1 MKRFVTFPNVL
12 FLILGA
18 AAIMIIADLAILY
31 GSPRLQKDIHGLPVV
46 DSSIFEHSE
55 IADFESAHQGLSEAL
70 PEETTVVR
78 KDVNVPVPVP
88 EKYTVEQG
96 VLLPEPAAPELTPEP
111 VVQPEPEV
119 VEAPP
124 PAPEP
129 EPVIHHEGEPAKI
142 VIIIDDMGMDR
153 RRSHSVVEL
162 SGPLTLAF
170 LPYAPKLEDLTQGAK
185 DKGHELIIHMPME
198 PMDSSLNP
206 GSIALRSGMSDADI
220 DGMMEKAF
228 ASFAGYEGM
237 NNHMGSRLT
246 KDEKAMKRVMA
257 KLKERGLFFVDSKTI
272 GSSVASR
279 MAEEAGIRH
288 ADRDVFLDHQDTPE
302 FVRSALRQTE
312 RIASKK
318 GYAIAIGHPK
328 DSTIN
333 ALKEWLPGLK
343 ARGFELVP
351 VSAVLRSPSKQ
362 FAPGMLT
369 ESEAPL
375 VAPAAGPMSVPAATI
390 SGPPAGTYFGPVQ
403 PQAQPPG

>member
-1 MKRFVTFPNVL
+1 MKRYVNLRNSL

-18 AAIMIIADLAILY
+18 AAVMIIADLAILY
-31 GSPRLQKDIHGLPVV
+31 SSPRLHKDVQALPVV

-55 IADFESAHQGLSEAL
+55 IADFESAQA
-70 PEETTVVR
+70 PEETTAVW
-78 KDVNVPVPVP
+78 KDLNVPLPAQ

-96 VLLPEPAAPELTPEP
+96 VLLPEPTPELASELTPEP
-111 VVQPEPEV
+111 EAV

-129 EPVIHHEGEPAKI
+129 EPAIRHEGEPAKI

-162 SGPLTLAF
+162 NGPLTLAF
-170 LPYAPKLEDLTQGAK
+170 LPYAPKLDDLTQGAK

-198 PMDSSLNP
+198 PMDSNLNP

-228 ASFAGYEGM
+228 ASFAGHEGM

-279 MAEEAGIRH
+279 MAEAAGIKH

-312 RIASKK
+312 RVASRK

-343 ARGFELVP
+343 ERGFELVP
-351 VSAVLRSPSKQ
+351 VSAVLRTSKKQ

-369 ESEAPL
+369 ESDAPL
-375 VAPAAGPMSVPAATI
+375 VAPAAGPMSAPASVPTV
-390 SGPPAGTYFGPVQ
+390 STPPAGTYFGPVR
-403 PQAQPPG
+403 PPVPPPG

>member
-1 MKRFVTFPNVL
+1 MKRYVNLRNAL

-18 AAIMIIADLAILY
+18 AAVMIIADLAILY
-31 GSPRLQKDIHGLPVV
+31 SSPRLQKDMQALPVV

-55 IADFESAHQGLSEAL
+55 IADFESAQA
-70 PEETTVVR
+70 PEETTVVW
-78 KDVNVPVPVP
+78 KDLNVPVPPP

-96 VLLPEPAAPELTPEP
+96 VLLPEPAPLPEITPEP
-111 VVQPEPEV
+111 EAI
-119 VEAPP
+119 VEAP

-129 EPVIHHEGEPAKI
+129 EPEAEPILRHEGEPAKI

-220 DGMMEKAF
+220 DGMMDKAF
-228 ASFAGYEGM
+228 ASFNGYEGM

-257 KLKERGLFFVDSKTI
+257 KLKEHKLFFVDSKTI
-272 GSSVASR
+272 GSSVAAQ
-279 MAEEAGIRH
+279 MAEAAGIKH

-312 RIASKK
+312 RVASRK

-343 ARGFELVP
+343 ERGFELVP
-351 VSAVLRSPSKQ
+351 VSAVLGTPKKQ
-362 FAPGMLT
+362 FAPELLT
-369 ESEAPL
+369 ESNASL
-375 VAPAAGPMSVPAATI
+375 VAPAAGPMTVPT
-390 SGPPAGTYFGPVQ
+390 SGPVTVSTPPAGTYFGPVR
-403 PQAQPPG
+403 PQALPPG